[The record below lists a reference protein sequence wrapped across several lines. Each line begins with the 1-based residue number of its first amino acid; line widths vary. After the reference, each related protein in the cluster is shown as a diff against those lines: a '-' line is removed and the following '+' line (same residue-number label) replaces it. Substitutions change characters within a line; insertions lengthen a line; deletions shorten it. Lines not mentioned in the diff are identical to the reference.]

1 MQRILDM
8 DEGSTTKRVLSA
20 FQSSSVT
27 HRIVRYGGAKRL
39 LFLALVALLTL
50 LTVMPLVT
58 VLVSSLRPLGLPAG
72 SEWTLHHYLEVW
84 SSAYTYGLVGYT
96 LVFAVG
102 STVFAIIVS
111 LGLSWLLERTDLPGR
126 KLFGSMIIMPM
137 ATPPLLLAIGWALIL
152 APRIGFIS
160 TALQNIFGAS
170 PSWLN
175 IYSMPG
181 MIVVQGL
188 AFVPTAVLVLSPVVR
203 NMDPTYEEAA
213 IAAGASPWQTMLRI
227 SLPFLMPAVLSTAT
241 ILMIVGMLA
250 FDVPAIIGLPGHIMV
265 MSSEIYR
272 LMNPPGGMPEY
283 GSSAALN
290 SSLFVLLMLGLLLYV
305 RLTRNVDRFATIS
318 GKGYKANR
326 FALGRW
332 RPFATAAVAFYFILA
347 VILPF
352 IALIWTSLVP
362 YFSGFDASLLS
373 KLSLASYTDVLGSD
387 RFWAAAQNSLFV
399 AGSAAVGATLL
410 SLAVS
415 WTILRSKLQ
424 LAWLLDILVMIPV
437 GIPHLMM
444 GVALIFLF
452 FSFRVIPLY
461 GTVWLIA
468 LGHMILYLPIASRM
482 MQAGLLQIG
491 RELEEAALVAR
502 ASVLENVRRIVIPLL
517 RPTLI
522 AVLIWV
528 LVHSVRE
535 FSTAVMLQSG
545 RNEVLSTI
553 LYSFW
558 ENGSSERTAAVAV
571 MLMIALFLLIAASSS
586 LSRQRSHR

>member
-1 MQRILDM
+1 MALTER
-8 DEGSTTKRVLSA
+8 STAKRVPGA
-20 FQSSSVT
+20 FESSGLA
-27 HRIVRYGGAKRL
+27 RRFARYVGAKWL
-39 LFLALVALLTL
+39 LFLALAALLAV
-50 LTVMPLVT
+50 LTVVPLIT
-58 VLVSSLRPLGLPAG
+58 VLVSSLRPLGLPLG
-72 SEWTLHHYLEVW
+72 SEWTLDHYREVW
-84 SSAYTYGLVGYT
+84 SSAYTYELVWQT

-102 STVFAIIVS
+102 STAFAIVVS

-126 KLFGSMIIMPM
+126 KLFRSMILMPM
-137 ATPPLLLAIGWALIL
+137 VTPPLLLAIGWALIL
-152 APRIGFIS
+152 SPRIGFIS
-160 TALQNIFGAS
+160 TALRDIFGAS
-170 PSWLN
+170 PGWLN

-181 MIVVQGL
+181 MILVQGL
-188 AFVPTAVLVLSPVVR
+188 AFIPTAVLVFSPVVR

-213 IAAGASPWQTMLRI
+213 IVARASPWQTVLRI
-227 SLPFLMPAVLSTAT
+227 SLPFLLPAILSTAT

-250 FDVPAIIGLPGHIMV
+250 FDVPAIIGLPGHVVV

-272 LMNPPGGMPEY
+272 LMNPPAGMPEY
-283 GSSAALN
+283 GASAALN
-290 SSLFVLLMLGLLLYV
+290 SSLFVLLVLGLLLYV

-332 RPFATAAVAFYFILA
+332 RPFATAAVSFYFILA

-352 IALIWTSLVP
+352 LALVWTSLVP
-362 YFSGFDASLLS
+362 YLSGFDTSLLS
-373 KLSLASYTDVLGSD
+373 KLSLAAYTDVLGSD
-387 RFWAAAQNSLFV
+387 RFWAAAQNSVLA

-410 SLAVS
+410 ALAVS
-415 WTILRSKLQ
+415 WMILRSRLQ

-461 GTVWLIA
+461 GTIWLIA
-468 LGHMILYLPIASRM
+468 LGHMVVYLPIGSRM
-482 MQAGLLQIG
+482 VQAGLLQIG

-535 FSTAVMLQSG
+535 FSIAVMLQSG

-558 ENGSSERTAAVAV
+558 ENGSSERTAAIAV
-571 MLMIALFLLIAASSS
+571 MLMIALCILIAASNS
-586 LSRQRSHR
+586 LSRPRSYS